1 MIIDLYLKNTD
12 IIQAFQVDVLL
23 PDNCGFKQTD
33 MVSKPYRSKNHS
45 LSVKKISEIEN
56 KWRIIAYSLKS
67 GDIFTDNEGIVAS
80 LDIITEDA
88 VENGVYP
95 LFMDNPLVTG
105 INMNSLVPGIYDTEL
120 SISRTIWEDLITKII
135 SGKGQIMITGKDFN
149 AVSVFN
155 LSGNIIAGLISS
167 DSDNHTIILKP
178 GFYIVEL
185 TMRDGKKKQ
194 EKVIV
199 F

>member
-1 MIIDLYLKNTD
+1 
-12 IIQAFQVDVLL
+12 
-23 PDNCGFKQTD
+23 
-33 MVSKPYRSKNHS
+33 
-45 LSVKKISEIEN
+45 
-56 KWRIIAYSLKS
+56 
-67 GDIFTDNEGIVAS
+67 
-80 LDIITEDA
+80 
-88 VENGVYP
+88 
-95 LFMDNPLVTG
+95 
-105 INMNSLVPGIYDTEL
+105 
-120 SISRTIWEDLITKII
+120 
-135 SGKGQIMITGKDFN
+135 MITGKDFN